1 MIINNNKAF
10 FRVFRVSL
18 NIFFINTYKKKKRKM
33 NKLIQKIKLTMY
45 KLKRNFEKTNM
56 RIFIN

>member
-56 RIFIN
+56 RIIIN